1 MGHFHAVLFLGGLP
15 GDGWDR
21 SNRSLLTGSLVQD
34 SVILNSAE
42 GKRRYL
48 AQDLK
53 FSVLQKSSL
62 QLAMNRFLEVL
73 KMD

>member
-1 MGHFHAVLFLGGLP
+1 MVGIDP
-15 GDGWDR
+15 
-21 SNRSLLTGSLVQD
+21 NRSLLTGSLIQD
-34 SVILNSAE
+34 SLILNTAE

-62 QLAMNRFLEVL
+62 QLAMNRFRGNENGVNDTIMG
-73 KMD
+73 KMVKGFI